1 MRVAGYLEICFG
13 PPEVGNKRVPY
24 VSLLYHTLQ
33 VAQQAQRT

>member
-13 PPEVGNKRVPY
+13 PPERVPY